1 MGVVIYCCHGS
12 KTRRGGGIVVVF
24 IEMLLSQLRLG
35 ILSDNSCMN
44 PLHWKALHFYVIFI

>member
-24 IEMLLSQLRLG
+24 IEMLLSQLRLV
-35 ILSDNSCMN
+35 
-44 PLHWKALHFYVIFI
+44 FFQTTVV